1 MYSDKP
7 SAYCTAL
14 HAEGCHVFESFKQ
27 SVTLN
32 TIYRQTGQSAEQVAF
47 REAFLQLRTYLLLQK
62 TLNSSLAA
70 SGTI

>member
-1 MYSDKP
+1 MLACWNLQLAGTGGEIIIPK
-7 SAYCTAL
+7 
-14 HAEGCHVFESFKQ
+14 
-27 SVTLN
+27 
-32 TIYRQTGQSAEQVAF
+32 TGQSAEQVAF